1 MLDQL
6 LKQALGG
13 MSGGSGEGSSQ
24 LVGGLMQLL
33 GGGSQGSGLG
43 GLVQALQ
50 KNGLGDV
57 VSSWISTGQNLP
69 ISAEQIQRGLGSGL
83 LQQFAN
89 TAGLSQESASS
100 KLAEILPGV
109 VDKLTPDGK
118 LPESG
123 LLAQALN
130 FFKAQA

>member
-33 GGGSQGSGLG
+33 GGGSEGSGLG
-43 GLVQALQ
+43 GLVQAFQ

-69 ISAEQIQRGLGSGL
+69 ISAEQMQRGLGSGL

-89 TAGLSQESASS
+89 TAGLSPESASS

-123 LLAQALN
+123 LLDQAVN
-130 FFKAQA
+130 FFKAKA